1 MECAMLP
8 ATDLSVWLETS
19 VQQGMTTLIPYVRS
33 AEDLDLHYDV
43 KLTTSS
49 SAGTSSVV
57 QGGNV
62 RVLAGQPHRLS
73 LVTTKRDAASRCLL
87 SVSLSERGTT
97 VATKQ
102 YECGGADAQ
111 GQ

>member
-1 MECAMLP
+1 MLP

-19 VQQGMTTLIPYVRS
+19 VQQGMTTLIPYVRA

-49 SAGTSSVV
+49 SAGTSDVV
-57 QGGNV
+57 QGGDV
-62 RVLAGQPHRLS
+62 RIVAGQAHRLS
-73 LVTTKRDAASRCLL
+73 LLTTKRDSASRCSL
-87 SVSLSERGTT
+87 SVSLSEGGTT
-97 VATKQ
+97 LVAKR
-102 YECGGADAQ
+102 YDCGVLDGQ